1 MATKSRQVGDLL
13 AEQLLATKL
22 LVPAVGPEV
31 LPRSR
36 VDARLAEAARR
47 RVTVVAAPAGF
58 GKTTAV
64 AAWVTGSA
72 LPIAWLTLDESDN
85 ELGRFLSYVVGAV
98 RRRSPQLGAE
108 ALQQLA
114 RTPLRSPVV
123 LASLVNDV
131 AAHSDPLLLVLDEF
145 EAVQSQ
151 EVLDAVAFLIE
162 HQPPNLHLVI
172 CSRAEPRL
180 PLARLRARGQLVEVG
195 VDDLRFTPEEA
206 AQFLEQAT
214 SQRLSPEGSHTLH
227 ARTEGWIAGLQLAA
241 LSLRRTADRESF
253 IASFAGDHRHVA
265 GYLVD
270 EVLRH
275 EPPAVQEFLLATSVL
290 RKLTGDLCDAVTGES
305 GAGGEAMLAQ
315 LAAGNLFVQP
325 LDEQQRWYR
334 YHGLFGELLRHR
346 LDASD
351 PAAAPMLH
359 RRAAAWFDEH
369 GLVGEAI
376 HHALTG
382 GDSEGAARLAER
394 HGHLLLARGEHRA
407 VVAWLS
413 RLPATAFAR
422 HPELGAV
429 DALARLAARD
439 VDGAARRLASV
450 ERRIAELPAPPP
462 GLVRSLRVAE
472 AAVCL
477 FRGDA
482 KGALA
487 LAAEADA
494 IAAEAP
500 SSLGGALET
509 VMALAHHALG
519 ELGEARRV
527 AERGFAAGVAEESP
541 RPLFL
546 LGALLARIDIVEG
559 RLRRAETDT
568 RDLLSLAVRNSW
580 WEVSFRSA
588 PQLVLAEAL
597 YERGA
602 LEEAE
607 EVLASAHEL
616 AARLG
621 PDEHEDLAAE
631 WLTRVRL
638 ARGAAPAAGRR
649 DPARAAQQD
658 FFLHLFE
665 PPVVHRL
672 CWELDAG
679 DALAVEAE
687 LRRRGIEA
695 HARAPEPAR
704 EREYLLLAR
713 ALVARGRAVEALPL
727 LGRLLLAAQAG
738 GRRGTAL
745 AALALQAVARHFL
758 GSAPQAQE
766 ALGRALE
773 LAGDEGH
780 VRVFVDLGAPML
792 HLLRHAATAAAA
804 ATAGVA
810 APDRAAI
817 ERLLAAFAEAPAAA
831 PPAAAPLGMPIR
843 ERELDVLRCL
853 AAGMS
858 QPEVAAHLYL
868 SPNTVKTHVRNLYG
882 KLGVQSRSQA
892 LGRARE
898 LRLIP

>member
-1 MATKSRQVGDLL
+1 MATKSRGVGDLL

-36 VDARLAEAARR
+36 VVARLAEATRR
-47 RVTVVAAPAGF
+47 RVTVVSAPAGF

-64 AAWVTGSA
+64 AAWIAGSA
-72 LPIAWLTLDESDN
+72 LPIAWLTLEESDN
-85 ELGRFLSYVVGAV
+85 ELGRFLAYVVGAV
-98 RRRSPQLGAE
+98 RRRSPQLGAA

-114 RTPLRSPVV
+114 RTPLRWPVV

-131 AAHSDPLLLVLDEF
+131 AAQSDPLILVLDDF
-145 EAVQSQ
+145 EVVQSQ
-151 EVLDAVAFLIE
+151 EVLDAVAFVIE

-172 CSRAEPRL
+172 CCRAEPRL
-180 PLARLRARGQLVEVG
+180 PLARLRARGELVEVG

-206 AQFLEQAT
+206 ARFLEQAT
-214 SQRLSPEGSHTLH
+214 SQRISPEGSHTLH

-275 EPPAVQEFLLATSVL
+275 EPAAVQEFLLATSVL
-290 RKLTGDLCDAVTGES
+290 RKLTGDLCDAVTGAGS
-305 GAGGEAMLAQ
+305 GGSGEAMLAQ
-315 LAAGNLFVQP
+315 LAASNLFVQP

-334 YHGLFGELLRHR
+334 YHGLFAELLRHR
-346 LDASD
+346 LDARD
-351 PAAAPMLH
+351 PAAAALLH
-359 RRAAAWFDEH
+359 RRATAWFDEH

-376 HHALTG
+376 HHALAG

-413 RLPATAFAR
+413 RLPAAAFAR

-462 GLVRSLRVAE
+462 VLVRSLRVAE

-477 FRGDA
+477 LRGDA
-482 KGALA
+482 TGALA
-487 LAAEADA
+487 LAAKADA
-494 IAAEAP
+494 IAAAP
-500 SSLGGALET
+500 PPSLAGALET
-509 VMALAHHALG
+509 VMALAHHACG
-519 ELGEARRV
+519 EMGEARRF
-527 AERGFAAGVAEESP
+527 AERGLAAGVAEESP
-541 RPLFL
+541 RPIFL

-568 RDLLSLAVRNSW
+568 RDLLSLAVKNSW
-580 WEVSFRSA
+580 WEVSYRTA

-602 LEEAE
+602 LAEAE
-607 EVLASAHEL
+607 EVLVSAHEL

-631 WLTRVRL
+631 SLTRVRL
-638 ARGAAPAAGRR
+638 ARGAAPAAAHR
-649 DPARAAQQD
+649 DPARAAQQN
-658 FFLHLFE
+658 FFLHLFD

-672 CWELDAG
+672 CWQLDAG
-679 DALAVEAE
+679 DAIAVEAE

-695 HARAPEPAR
+695 HTRAPEPAR
-704 EREYLLLAR
+704 EREYLLLSR
-713 ALVARGRAVEALPL
+713 ALVARGRAAEALPL
-727 LGRLLLAAQAG
+727 LGRLLLAAEAG
-738 GRRGTAL
+738 GRRGTAI
-745 AALALQAVARHFL
+745 AASALQAVARHQQ

-766 ALGRALE
+766 ALRRALE
-773 LAGDEGH
+773 LAGDEGY
-780 VRVFVDLGAPML
+780 VRLFVDLGAPML
-792 HLLRHAATAAAA
+792 HLLRRAA
-804 ATAGVA
+804 GA
-810 APDRAAI
+810 APAAPGKAAI
-817 ERLLAAFAEAPAAA
+817 DRLLAAFAEAPAAA
-831 PPAAAPLGMPIR
+831 PLAAAPLGMPIR

-858 QPEVAAHLYL
+858 QPEVAAQLFL

>member
-1 MATKSRQVGDLL
+1 VATKSRRADNLL
-13 AEQLLATKL
+13 AEELLATKL

-31 LPRSR
+31 LSRPR
-36 VDARLAEAARR
+36 VAARLAEASRR
-47 RVTVVAAPAGF
+47 RLTVVSAPAGF

-64 AAWVTGSA
+64 AAWIAGSA

-85 ELGRFLSYVVGAV
+85 DLGRFLAYVVGAV

-114 RTPLRSPVV
+114 RMPLRLPVV
-123 LASLVNDV
+123 LASLLNDV
-131 AAHSDPLLLVLDEF
+131 AALSDPLILVLDDF

-151 EVLDAVAFLIE
+151 EVLDALAFLIE
-162 HQPPNLHLVI
+162 HQPPNLHHVI

-180 PLARLRARGQLVEVG
+180 PLARLRARGQLVEIG

-206 AQFLEQAT
+206 ARFLEQAT
-214 SQRLSPEGSHTLH
+214 SKRLSPEGSHTLH

-241 LSLRRTADRESF
+241 LSLRRTADYESF

-290 RKLTGDLCDAVTGES
+290 RKLTGDLCDAVTGEG
-305 GAGGEAMLAQ
+305 GATRGEAMLAQ
-315 LAAGNLFVQP
+315 LAASNLFVQP

-334 YHGLFGELLRHR
+334 YHGLFAELLRHR
-346 LDASD
+346 LDARD
-351 PAAAPMLH
+351 PAAAPRLH
-359 RRAAAWFDEH
+359 RRAATWLDEH

-376 HHALTG
+376 HHALAG
-382 GDSEGAARLAER
+382 GDSEWAARLAER
-394 HGHLLLARGEHRA
+394 HGHLLLGRGEHRA

-413 RLPATAFAR
+413 RLPAAAFAH
-422 HPELGAV
+422 HPGLGAV

-462 GLVRSLRVAE
+462 VLVFSLRVAA

-477 FRGDA
+477 LRGDA
-482 KGALA
+482 TGALA
-487 LAAEADA
+487 LAAETDTLG
-494 IAAEAP
+494 AEPPP
-500 SSLGGALET
+500 SLAGALET
-509 VMALAHHALG
+509 VMALGHHARG
-519 ELGEARRV
+519 ELGEARRF
-527 AERGFAAGVAEESP
+527 AERGLAAGVAEESP
-541 RPLFL
+541 RPIFL
-546 LGALLARIDIVEG
+546 LGALLARIDLVEG
-559 RLRRAETDT
+559 RLRRAETEA
-568 RDLLSLAVRNSW
+568 RELLSLAVKNSW
-580 WEVSFRSA
+580 WEVSFRTA

-602 LEEAE
+602 LAEAE

-638 ARGAAPAAGRR
+638 ALGAAPAAAHR
-649 DPARAAQQD
+649 DLGRAAQQD

-665 PPVVHRL
+665 APVVHRL
-672 CWELDAG
+672 SWELDAG
-679 DALAVEAE
+679 DARGVEAE

-695 HARAPEPAR
+695 QARALEPGR

-713 ALVARGRAVEALPL
+713 SLVARGRAVDALPL
-727 LGRLLLAAQAG
+727 LGRLVLAAEAE
-738 GRRGTAL
+738 GRRGTAI
-745 AALALQAVARHFL
+745 AALALQAVARHQQ
-758 GSAPQAQE
+758 GSVPPARE

-773 LAGDEGH
+773 LAGEEGY
-780 VRVFVDLGAPML
+780 VRAFVDLGAPML
-792 HLLRHAATAAAA
+792 QLLRHAAT
-804 ATAGVA
+804 VA
-810 APDRAAI
+810 PGEAAI
-817 ERLLAAFAEAPAAA
+817 ERLLAAFAAAPAAA
-831 PPAAAPLGMPIR
+831 PPATAPLGTPIR

-853 AAGMS
+853 SAGMS
-858 QPEVAAHLYL
+858 QPEVAAQLYL
-868 SPNTVKTHVRNLYG
+868 SPNTVKTHVRNIYG

-892 LGRARE
+892 LRRARE

>member
-1 MATKSRQVGDLL
+1 VATTSRRVGDLL

-22 LVPAVGPEV
+22 LVPAVGPEM

-36 VDARLAEAARR
+36 VDARLAEATRR
-47 RVTVVAAPAGF
+47 RVTVVASPAGF

-64 AAWVTGSA
+64 AAWVAGSA

-98 RRRSPQLGAE
+98 RRRCPQVGAA
-108 ALQQLA
+108 ALQHLA
-114 RTPLRSPVV
+114 RTPLRWPAV
-123 LASLVNDV
+123 LASLLNDV
-131 AAHSDPLLLVLDEF
+131 AAQSDPLILVLDEF

-151 EVLDAVAFLIE
+151 QVLEAVAFVLE

-180 PLARLRARGQLVEVG
+180 PLSRLRARGQLAEVG
-195 VDDLRFTPEEA
+195 VEDLRFTPEEA
-206 AQFLEQAT
+206 ARFLEQAT
-214 SQRLSPEGSHTLH
+214 SARLSPEGSHMLH

-253 IASFAGDHRHVA
+253 IANFAGDHRHVA

-270 EVLRH
+270 EVLRQ

-290 RKLTGDLCDAVTGES
+290 RKLTGDLCDAVTGDS
-305 GAGGEAMLAQ
+305 GGSSGEAMLAQ
-315 LAAGNLFVQP
+315 LAASNLFLQP

-334 YHGLFGELLRHR
+334 YHGLFADLLRHR
-346 LDASD
+346 LDARD
-351 PAAAPMLH
+351 PGAAPMLH

-376 HHALTG
+376 HHALAG
-382 GDSEGAARLAER
+382 GDSESAARLAES
-394 HGHLLLARGEHRA
+394 HGHLLLGRGEHRA

-413 RLPATAFAR
+413 RLPAAAFAR

-439 VDGAARRLASV
+439 VDGAARRLDSV
-450 ERRIAELPAPPP
+450 ERRIAELPEPPP
-462 GLVRSLRVAE
+462 VLVRSLRVVE

-477 FRGDA
+477 LRGDA
-482 KGALA
+482 TRALE

-494 IAAEAP
+494 IAAEPPP
-500 SSLGGALET
+500 SLAGALET
-509 VMALAHHALG
+509 VMALAHHARG
-519 ELGEARRV
+519 ELSEARRF
-527 AERGFAAGVAEESP
+527 AERGLAAGVAEESP

-559 RLRRAETDT
+559 RLRRAEADT
-568 RDLLSLAVRNSW
+568 RKLLALAVKNGW
-580 WEVSFRSA
+580 WEVSFRTA
-588 PQLVLAEAL
+588 PQLVLAEVL
-597 YERGA
+597 YESGA
-602 LEEAE
+602 LAEAE

-638 ARGAAPAAGRR
+638 ARGAAPAAAHR
-649 DPARAAQQD
+649 DLARAAQQD

-672 CWELDAG
+672 CWELDVG

-687 LRRRGIEA
+687 LGRRGIEA
-695 HARAPEPAR
+695 QARAPEPAR

-713 ALVARGRAVEALPL
+713 ALVARGRAVEASPL
-727 LGRLLLAAQAG
+727 LGRLLLAAEAG
-738 GRRGTAL
+738 GRRGTAI
-745 AALALQAVARHFL
+745 AALALQAIARHL
-758 GSAPQAQE
+758 QGSAPQAQA
-766 ALGRALE
+766 ALGRALG

-792 HLLRHAATAAAA
+792 HLLRRAAS
-804 ATAGVA
+804 A
-810 APDRAAI
+810 APGEATI
-817 ERLLAAFAEAPAAA
+817 ERLLAAFAEAPAVA
-831 PPAAAPLGMPIR
+831 PPAAAPLGVPIR

-853 AAGMS
+853 VAGMS
-858 QPEVAAHLYL
+858 QPEVAAQLYL

-892 LGRARE
+892 LRRARE
-898 LRLIP
+898 LRLIT